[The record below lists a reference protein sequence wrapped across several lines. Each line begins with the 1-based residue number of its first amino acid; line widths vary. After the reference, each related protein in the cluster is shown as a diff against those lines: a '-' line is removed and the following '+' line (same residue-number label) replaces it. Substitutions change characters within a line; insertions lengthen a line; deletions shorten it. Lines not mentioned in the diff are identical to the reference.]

1 MSIITIVIFS
11 RLSKGDPSAFLP
23 IASFTLTTFSPPFA
37 ELLMTAGF
45 ELIGKTDLRFTD
57 TLYKLLRDVFHYKP
71 VLSKQQFFQLGFSQ
85 RKISFICDIIN
96 LVLQKHGQLKKPKVR
111 RPVSHSDVGVEGHT
125 VNPDPPSIFREPFIV
140 NLAKTPSSITAIA
153 SSAEEFPSCPP
164 HADVDSFIS
173 STNEITN
180 VPIAEEPSDGTVCLS
195 GMESR
200 LSALEVQVNQILS
213 RFNKLDILEKRLEE
227 LENWKSTDKGDKEV
241 ITIPRESWENL
252 MGRVLLLETKL
263 DLKNPE
269 FWEEDLKGM
278 LGRITNMMKSTS
290 GLLRQNESSDTALF

>member
-1 MSIITIVIFS
+1 
-11 RLSKGDPSAFLP
+11 
-23 IASFTLTTFSPPFA
+23 
-37 ELLMTAGF
+37 
-45 ELIGKTDLRFTD
+45 
-57 TLYKLLRDVFHYKP
+57 
-71 VLSKQQFFQLGFSQ
+71 
-85 RKISFICDIIN
+85 
-96 LVLQKHGQLKKPKVR
+96 
-111 RPVSHSDVGVEGHT
+111 
-125 VNPDPPSIFREPFIV
+125 
-140 NLAKTPSSITAIA
+140 
-153 SSAEEFPSCPP
+153 
-164 HADVDSFIS
+164 
-173 STNEITN
+173 
-180 VPIAEEPSDGTVCLS
+180 
-195 GMESR
+195 MESR